1 MRKVGAYSLAWVY
14 AFLATGFMV
23 NIHFCCGGI
32 ADISIWQEL
41 APCCCTHSDE
51 GCSDDEGCCDYQT
64 FDIGI
69 DEEHQMPLAVDAPA
83 YVPMLEAA
91 PLILFSEDF
100 VSSHSNALE
109 INRGPPD
116 GVPLFI
122 RDCSLILYG

>member
-1 MRKVGAYSLAWVY
+1 MRKIGAYSLAWVY

-32 ADISIWQEL
+32 AEISIWQEL
-41 APCCCTHSDE
+41 APCCCDHADDS
-51 GCSDDEGCCDYQT
+51 CSDEGCCDFQT

-69 DEEHQMPLAVDAPA
+69 DEEHQLPIAVDIS
-83 YVPMLEAA
+83 LEMIT
-91 PLILFSEDF
+91 PEVVTVVLFSD
-100 VSSHSNALE
+100 VSVSNDVASNE
-109 INRGPPD
+109 VTRGPPD